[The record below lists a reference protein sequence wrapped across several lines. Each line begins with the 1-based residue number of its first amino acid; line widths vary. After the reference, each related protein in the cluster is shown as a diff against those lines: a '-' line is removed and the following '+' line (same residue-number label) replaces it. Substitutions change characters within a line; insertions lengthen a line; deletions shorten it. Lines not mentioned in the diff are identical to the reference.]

1 MEKLFNFVSVIGGVV
16 GGTLIALLGG
26 WDQLIIALI
35 ILMVLDYITGVL
47 QSIYNKELSSKIGF
61 KGLLKK
67 VLILCVV
74 AVSVVIEKDFGVQ
87 AVREVVI
94 MFFACNEGISV
105 LENATKMGIPLP
117 KKLQDV
123 LLQIKDK

>member
-1 MEKLFNFVSVIGGVV
+1 MEKLFNFVSVICGIIGGA
-16 GGTLIALLGG
+16 LIALLGG
-26 WDQLIIALI
+26 WDQLIVALI
-35 ILMVLDYITGVL
+35 ILMILDYITGVL

-74 AVSVVIEKDFGVQ
+74 AVSVVIEKDLGVQ
-87 AVREVVI
+87 AIREVVI

>member
-105 LENATKMGIPLP
+105 LEKATKMGIPLP

>member
-1 MEKLFNFVSVIGGVV
+1 MEKLFNFVSVIGGIV
-16 GGTLIALLGG
+16 GGALIALLGG
-26 WDQLIIALI
+26 WDQLIVALI
-35 ILMVLDYITGVL
+35 ILMILDYITGVL

-74 AVSVVIEKDFGVQ
+74 AVSVVIEKDLGVQ
-87 AVREVVI
+87 AIREVVI

>member
-1 MEKLFNFVSVIGGVV
+1 MEKLFNFVSVIGGII
-16 GGTLIALLGG
+16 GGALIALLGG

-67 VLILCVV
+67 ILILCVV
-74 AVSVVIEKDFGVQ
+74 AVSVVIEKDLGVQ
-87 AVREVVI
+87 AIREVVI

>member
-1 MEKLFNFVSVIGGVV
+1 MEKLFNFVSVIGGII
-16 GGTLIALLGG
+16 GGALIALLGG
-26 WDQLIIALI
+26 WDQLIVALI
-35 ILMVLDYITGVL
+35 ILMILDYITGVL

-74 AVSVVIEKDFGVQ
+74 AVSVVIEKDLGVQ
-87 AVREVVI
+87 AIREVVI

>member
-1 MEKLFNFVSVIGGVV
+1 MEKLFNFVSVIGGII
-16 GGTLIALLGG
+16 GGALIALLGG
-26 WDQLIIALI
+26 WDQLIVALI

-74 AVSVVIEKDFGVQ
+74 AVSVVIEKDLGVQ
-87 AVREVVI
+87 AIREVVI

>member
-1 MEKLFNFVSVIGGVV
+1 MEKLFNFVSVIGGIV
-16 GGTLIALLGG
+16 GGALTALLGG
-26 WDQLIIALI
+26 WDQLIVALI
-35 ILMVLDYITGVL
+35 ILMILDYLTGVL

-74 AVSVVIEKDFGVQ
+74 AVSVVIEKDLGVQ
-87 AVREVVI
+87 AIREVVI

>member
-1 MEKLFNFVSVIGGVV
+1 MEKLFNFVSVIGGIV
-16 GGTLIALLGG
+16 GGALIALLGG
-26 WDQLIIALI
+26 WDQLIVSLI
-35 ILMVLDYITGVL
+35 ILMILDYITGVL

-74 AVSVVIEKDFGVQ
+74 AVSVVIEKDLGVQ
-87 AVREVVI
+87 AIREVVI